1 MCGWSRDFFYVSLT
15 QQRPSKPMSA
25 AIGLGVSAMAAVM
38 LMQKKKFTRHNTPA
52 PSNACANAMLS
63 ETVSARAAETVEE
76 TNGENDGAFDSL
88 WGLSEEGEDQMRRAS
103 IPKSEEQSERVRLA
117 KQAVQPMYV
126 ESLGTKGIGR
136 TIPVIGRD
144 MEHRT
149 QPKVSGG
156 CMFYMSD
163 RYTRALEDQ

>member
-1 MCGWSRDFFYVSLT
+1 MVSE
-15 QQRPSKPMSA
+15 P
-25 AIGLGVSAMAAVM
+25 I
-38 LMQKKKFTRHNTPA
+38 
-52 PSNACANAMLS
+52 
-63 ETVSARAAETVEE
+63 SARAAGIVSDPQESEDTKVSM
-76 TNGENDGAFDSL
+76 DSL
-88 WGLSEEGEDQMRRAS
+88 WGLTDEGEEQMRKAS

-144 MEHRT
+144 IEPNAK
-149 QPKVSGG
+149 PKVSGG

-163 RYTRALEDQ
+163 RYTRALEEM

>member
-1 MCGWSRDFFYVSLT
+1 
-15 QQRPSKPMSA
+15 MSG
-25 AIGLGVSAMAAVM
+25 AIGLGVSAAVAVM
-38 LMQKKKFTRHNTPA
+38 LMQKKNKDRYTTPS
-52 PSNACANAMLS
+52 PDSACANAMVS
-63 ETVSARAAETVEE
+63 NTVSARAAETVEE
-76 TNGENDGAFDSL
+76 PMENNDGVFDSL
-88 WGLSEEGEDQMRRAS
+88 WGLSEEGEEQMQKAS

-144 MEHRT
+144 VQPST

-163 RYTRALEDQ
+163 RYTRAMEEQ

>member
-1 MCGWSRDFFYVSLT
+1 
-15 QQRPSKPMSA
+15 MSG
-25 AIGLGVSAMAAVM
+25 AIGLGVSAAVAVM
-38 LMQKKKFTRHNTPA
+38 LMQKKNKERYTTPS
-52 PSNACANAMLS
+52 PDSACASAMVS
-63 ETVSARAAETVEE
+63 NTVSARAAETVEDPVKD
-76 TNGENDGAFDSL
+76 NDGVFDSL
-88 WGLSEEGEDQMRRAS
+88 WGLSEDGEEQMRKAS

-126 ESLGTKGIGR
+126 ESLGTKGIGP

-144 MEHRT
+144 VQPST

-163 RYTRALEDQ
+163 RYTRAMEEQ

>member
-1 MCGWSRDFFYVSLT
+1 
-15 QQRPSKPMSA
+15 MSA
-25 AIGLGVSAMAAVM
+25 AVGLGVSAAVAVM
-38 LMQKKKFTRHNTPA
+38 MLQKKNKRPYTTPS
-52 PSNACANAMLS
+52 PESACANAMVS
-63 ETVSARAAETVEE
+63 NTVSARAAETVDEPMEDNE
-76 TNGENDGAFDSL
+76 TGLDSL
-88 WGLSEEGEDQMRRAS
+88 WGLTEEGEEQMRKAS

-144 MEHRT
+144 MQPST

-163 RYTRALEDQ
+163 RYTRAMEEQ

>member
-1 MCGWSRDFFYVSLT
+1 MSTVWYFFYVVYSTTPLT
-15 QQRPSKPMSA
+15 QNTMGST
-25 AIGLGVSAMAAVM
+25 AIGLGVSAMAAVFM
-38 LMQKKKFTRHNTPA
+38 MQKRYRFHPTPVT
-52 PSNACANAMLS
+52 STCASARVA
-63 ETVSARAAETVEE
+63 EQVISARAVDTVSEEPASEE
-76 TNGENDGAFDSL
+76 TFDAL
-88 WGLSEEGEDQMRRAS
+88 WGLSEEGEEQMRKAS

-144 MEHRT
+144 VQPST

-163 RYTRALEDQ
+163 RYTRALEEQ

>member
-1 MCGWSRDFFYVSLT
+1 
-15 QQRPSKPMSA
+15 MSA
-25 AIGLGVSAMAAVM
+25 VVGLGVSAAVAVM
-38 LMQKKKFTRHNTPA
+38 MFQKKNKRHYTTPS
-52 PSNACANAMLS
+52 PDSVCANSMLYNK
-63 ETVSARAAETVEE
+63 EYERAAETVEE
-76 TNGENDGAFDSL
+76 PIEENETALDSL
-88 WGLSEEGEDQMRRAS
+88 WGLTEEGEEQMRKAS

-117 KQAVQPMYV
+117 KQAVQPRYV

-144 MEHRT
+144 MQPSL

-163 RYTRALEDQ
+163 RYTRAMEEQ

>member
-1 MCGWSRDFFYVSLT
+1 
-15 QQRPSKPMSA
+15 MSTA
-25 AIGLGVSAMAAVM
+25 VGLGVTTAMAAVL
-38 LMQKKKFTRHNTPA
+38 LMHNNKKRHSHRTASVHN
-52 PSNACANAMLS
+52 SACASAMVS
-63 ETVSARAAETVEE
+63 QPVSARVADTV
-76 TNGENDGAFDSL
+76 DGFNEGVEDALDSL
-88 WGLSEEGEDQMRRAS
+88 WGLSEEGEEQMRKAS

-136 TIPVIGRD
+136 TIPVIGRN
-144 MEHRT
+144 MQPST

-163 RYTRALEDQ
+163 RYTRAMEGQ

>member
-1 MCGWSRDFFYVSLT
+1 
-15 QQRPSKPMSA
+15 MST

-38 LMQKKKFTRHNTPA
+38 LMQKKKKTHYSTPE
-52 PSNACANAMLS
+52 PNNACASAMVS
-63 ETVSARAAETVEE
+63 DTVSARAAETVEE
-76 TNGENDGAFDSL
+76 AEGDSDGAFNMGL
-88 WGLSEEGEDQMRRAS
+88 WGLSEEGEEQMRKAS

-117 KQAVQPMYV
+117 KQAIQPMYV

-136 TIPVIGRD
+136 TVPVIGRD
-144 MEHRT
+144 MEPST

-163 RYTRALEDQ
+163 RYTRALEGQ

>member
-1 MCGWSRDFFYVSLT
+1 
-15 QQRPSKPMSA
+15 MSA

-38 LMQKKKFTRHNTPA
+38 LMQKKKKTHYSTPD
-52 PSNACANAMLS
+52 PNNACANAMVS
-63 ETVSARAAETVEE
+63 NTVSARAAETVEE
-76 TNGENDGAFDSL
+76 TQDGFDGAFDMEL
-88 WGLSEEGEDQMRRAS
+88 WGLSEEGEEQMRKAS

-117 KQAVQPMYV
+117 KQAIQPMYV

-136 TIPVIGRD
+136 TVPVIGRD
-144 MEHRT
+144 MMPST

>member
-1 MCGWSRDFFYVSLT
+1 
-15 QQRPSKPMSA
+15 MSA
-25 AIGLGVSAMAAVM
+25 AIGFGVSAMAAVM
-38 LMQKKKFTRHNTPA
+38 LMQKKNKDRYTTPS
-52 PSNACANAMLS
+52 PGNACANAMVS
-63 ETVSARAAETVEE
+63 NTVSARAAETVREPTEE
-76 TNGENDGAFDSL
+76 KDSAFDSL
-88 WGLSEEGEDQMRRAS
+88 WGLSEEGEEQMQKAS

-144 MEHRT
+144 VQPST

-163 RYTRALEDQ
+163 RYTRAMEEQ

>member
-1 MCGWSRDFFYVSLT
+1 
-15 QQRPSKPMSA
+15 MSG
-25 AIGLGVSAMAAVM
+25 AIGLGVSAAVAVM
-38 LMQKKKFTRHNTPA
+38 LMQKKNKERYTTPS
-52 PSNACANAMLS
+52 PDSACANAMVS
-63 ETVSARAAETVEE
+63 TTVSARAAETVEE
-76 TNGENDGAFDSL
+76 PMEDNDGVFDSL
-88 WGLSEEGEDQMRRAS
+88 WGLSEEGEEQMRKAS

-144 MEHRT
+144 VQPST

-163 RYTRALEDQ
+163 RYTRAMEEQ

>member
-1 MCGWSRDFFYVSLT
+1 
-15 QQRPSKPMSA
+15 MST
-25 AIGLGVSAMAAVM
+25 AIGFGVSAAVAVM
-38 LMQKKKFTRHNTPA
+38 LMQKKNKKNYTTPS
-52 PSNACANAMLS
+52 PDSACANAMVS
-63 ETVSARAAETVEE
+63 NTISARAAETVEE
-76 TNGENDGAFDSL
+76 SMEVNETALDSL
-88 WGLSEEGEDQMRRAS
+88 WGLSEEGEEQMRKAS

-144 MEHRT
+144 MQPSTR
-149 QPKVSGG
+149 PKVSGG

-163 RYTRALEDQ
+163 RYTRAMEEQ

>member
-1 MCGWSRDFFYVSLT
+1 
-15 QQRPSKPMSA
+15 MSA
-25 AIGLGVSAMAAVM
+25 SAVGLGVSAMAAVM
-38 LMQKKKFTRHNTPA
+38 MMQKKKYGCRHTPA
-52 PSNACANAMLS
+52 PSACASARVS
-63 ETVSARAAETVEE
+63 EPVVSARAAETVQDDPSG
-76 TNGENDGAFDSL
+76 GEFFDSL
-88 WGLSEEGEDQMRRAS
+88 WGLTDEGEEQMRKAS

-144 MEHRT
+144 VQPST

-163 RYTRALEDQ
+163 RYTRALEEQ

>member
-1 MCGWSRDFFYVSLT
+1 
-15 QQRPSKPMSA
+15 MSSTA
-25 AIGLGVSAMAAVM
+25 FGVGVSAVAAAFM
-38 LMQKKKFTRHNTPA
+38 MQKKMKTHKTHTTPA
-52 PSNACANAMLS
+52 PSACASARVADQV
-63 ETVSARAAETVEE
+63 VSARAAETVPEE
-76 TNGENDGAFDSL
+76 TPSEELFDSL
-88 WGLSEEGEDQMRRAS
+88 WGLSDEGEEQMRKAS

-144 MEHRT
+144 VQPST

-163 RYTRALEDQ
+163 RYTRALEEQ

>member
-1 MCGWSRDFFYVSLT
+1 
-15 QQRPSKPMSA
+15 MSA
-25 AIGLGVSAMAAVM
+25 AIGLGVSAMAAVLM
-38 LMQKKKFTRHNTPA
+38 MQKKNR
-52 PSNACANAMLS
+52 PSYTASGHESACANAMVS
-63 ETVSARAAETVEE
+63 NTVSARVEE
-76 TNGENDGAFDSL
+76 TAEEPVEETDVLFDSL
-88 WGLSEEGEDQMRRAS
+88 WGLSEEGEEQMRKAS

-144 MEHRT
+144 MQPST

-163 RYTRALEDQ
+163 RYTRAMEDQ